1 MPVRYNSKF
10 IRATF
15 GNKRR
20 LIEYVQDNKYQRIS
34 RWAVEVKK
42 NILSDW
48 EETFNTDN
56 SKEAADEFTSTCNK
70 YR

>member
-1 MPVRYNSKF
+1 MPVVYNSKF

-15 GNKRR
+15 GNKVR

-34 RWAVEVKK
+34 RWAVEVRE
-42 NILSDW
+42 NISSPW
-48 EETFNTDN
+48 EETFNTHN
-56 SKEAADEFTSTCNK
+56 SKEAADEFTSTCNQ